1 MKRNNHQFT
10 IFLLVILALIGLL
23 WLGECVSGHDTIAPV
38 IAFGLVLFLAWASY
52 RASSKSK
59 EVKIPKDFDSDNGI
73 GWRGENEV
81 GEILISSGEFV
92 LLASNLVVHEAEAL
106 CSQLHDAGIAFR
118 VEGDGVH
125 GATGGGGTF
134 SFGGLASRMRIWIKK
149 TDLIV
154 AKTIADKTL
163 KTIA

>member
-59 EVKIPKDFDSDNGI
+59 EVKIPK
-73 GWRGENEV
+73 
-81 GEILISSGEFV
+81 
-92 LLASNLVVHEAEAL
+92 AEAL

-118 VEGDGVH
+118 AEGDGVH
-125 GATGGGGTF
+125 SAMGGGGTF
-134 SFGGLASRMRIWIKK
+134 SFGGLASRMRVWIKK
-149 TDLIV
+149 TDLFE
-154 AKTIADKTL
+154 AKQIADKAL
-163 KTIA
+163 KIIV